1 MLCSK
6 IISVLEASFP
16 TAYALSWDN
25 VGLLAGRADK
35 EIQKIYVALD
45 ATDEVIEEAVRE
57 RADMILTH
65 HPLIFS
71 PMKRITDQDF
81 IGRRIVKLLQH
92 DISYYAM
99 HTNYDVLR
107 MAELTAGMLELQNA
121 EVLEVTAEVPSVQG
135 IGRVGDLS
143 SVMMVDALCERVK
156 EVFGVPQIKVFGDL
170 KRQVHRAAIAPGSG
184 KSVIGTAID
193 KEAEV
198 LITGDID
205 HHDGIDAV
213 ARGLVI
219 LDAGHYGIE
228 HIYIRDMEQ
237 FLQKHFPD
245 IQTVTAGIQH
255 PFQVV

>member
-107 MAELTAGMLELQNA
+107 MAELTAGMLELQNT
-121 EVLEVTAEVPSVQG
+121 EVLEITSEVPSVQG

-143 SVMMVDALCERVK
+143 SVMTVDALCEKVK
-156 EVFGVPQIKVFGDL
+156 EVFGVPQG
-170 KRQVHRAAIAPGSG
+170 
-184 KSVIGTAID
+184 
-193 KEAEV
+193 
-198 LITGDID
+198 
-205 HHDGIDAV
+205 
-213 ARGLVI
+213 
-219 LDAGHYGIE
+219 
-228 HIYIRDMEQ
+228 
-237 FLQKHFPD
+237 
-245 IQTVTAGIQH
+245 
-255 PFQVV
+255 